1 MNTEWVYPSIIL
13 LPILVGAAC
22 LVLKKNARPLVVL
35 SSLAMFCLAVLV
47 YLGGNKTATYHLEV
61 AAGLDIIE
69 VADYLLMAVFLY
81 IGIKFRHLL
90 SALLAAGQAVTIF
103 YYDFFIRSWEP
114 GTTLIIDELAILLLL
129 ICCVVGGLIMIYATK
144 YMETDARQ
152 GSFYAVMLIFIGSM
166 NGAVM
171 SNNMAWLF
179 FFWEMTTLC
188 SFLLINHDRT
198 DESGQSALRA
208 LWMTLLGGLSLAIGI
223 TLVGLNSHTGSL
235 DILSPGKVLIIVPL
249 IFLVIAAFTKSALY
263 PFQSWLLGAM
273 VAPTPVSALL
283 HSATMVNLGIYFLFR
298 LNPIFSAMPHF
309 NFVLSLIGGSTFLFA
324 AIQAIPQEDVKRLLA
339 YSTIS
344 NLGLIVLS
352 IGVGSKAALV
362 AALTLLFFHALAKGL
377 LFLCSGVVYKTIH
390 SRQFDQWSGL
400 VTNMPFIT
408 LMIFI
413 GVFALMA
420 LPFGAFVTKWILVQS
435 AISSPI
441 ILPFVILG
449 TSFSIFFY
457 SQWLGRTL
465 AEPPKHVEKVSY
477 LYAMPLAT
485 LTVGI
490 LLSSVF
496 IARFV
501 RFALYA
507 VKAQPIETVSDYA
520 IRSTIGFFSSL
531 PLFVILLIS
540 VLIPTFF
547 WRFGKRKL
555 SQEYTCGKYM
565 RPTFHGYYFKGLLD
579 EKKWN
584 RVLVPVATLLILS
597 LFLVVVL

>member
-1 MNTEWVYPSIIL
+1 MNTEWVYPTIIL

-69 VADYLLMAVFLY
+69 VADYLLLAIFLY

-90 SALLAAGQAVTIF
+90 SVLLAAGQVVTIF

-114 GTTLIIDELAILLLL
+114 GTTLMIDELAIILLL

-144 YMETDARQ
+144 YMETDPRQ

-198 DESGQSALRA
+198 EESKQAALRA

-235 DILSPGKVLIIVPL
+235 DILNPGKVLIIIPL
-249 IFLVIAAFTKSALY
+249 IFLAIAAFTKSALY

-283 HSATMVNLGIYFLFR
+283 HSATMVNLGIYLLFR
-298 LNPIFSAMPHF
+298 LSHLFEPFAQF
-309 NFVLSLIGGSTFLFA
+309 NFILSLIGGSTFLFG

-352 IGVGSKAALV
+352 IGVGTKLALV
-362 AALTLLFFHALAKGL
+362 AGLTLLFFHALAKGM
-377 LFLCSGVVYKTIH
+377 LFLCSGVIYKTIH
-390 SRQFDQWSGL
+390 SRKFDDMSGL
-400 VTNMPFIT
+400 VTTMPFVSF
-408 LMIFI
+408 MIFI
-413 GVFALMA
+413 GVLALLA
-420 LPFGAFVTKWILVQS
+420 LPFGAFVTKWLLVQS
-435 AISSPI
+435 AVTSPVI
-441 ILPFVILG
+441 IPFVILG
-449 TSFSIFFY
+449 TSFSVFFY
-457 SQWLGRTL
+457 AQWLGRIL
-465 AEPPKHVEKVSY
+465 AEPPKRVESISY
-477 LYAMPLAT
+477 LYAVPLGT

-490 LLSSVF
+490 VLGSIF
-496 IARFV
+496 ISRFV
-501 RFALYA
+501 HLALHA
-507 VKAQPIETVSDYA
+507 IKSEPVQLVSDFA
-520 IRSTIGFFSSL
+520 IKSTIGEFSSRA
-531 PLFVILLIS
+531 LFAILALAII
-540 VLIPTFF
+540 IPSLF
-547 WRFGKRKL
+547 WILGKRKL
-555 SQEYTCGKYM
+555 SEEYTCGSAM
-565 RPTFHGYYFKGLLD
+565 TPTFHGYYFKELLD

-597 LFLVVVL
+597 LFLVVIL